1 MIRHFNKFI
10 LMICFL
16 VAGCNQNSST
26 KKITTYDSVAI
37 NNDSIEKKI
46 SSKNDTVSVMK
57 NDTALM
63 NLSVS
68 ILKYL
73 KAKDTKKLAEF
84 IDSSSPVRFS
94 PYGDVDTLHD
104 KKLTAEELLAYSKN
118 QKKIHWGIYDGTGY
132 PINLSLNKYFEKFVY
147 DLDFLKA
154 KQTSINKII
163 SGGSTFNNL
172 VSIYPD
178 CDFTQFYFPGSE
190 KKYNGMDWKALVLV
204 FKKDGG
210 KYYLVGV
217 IHDQWRI

>member
-1 MIRHFNKFI
+1 M
-10 LMICFL
+10 LCLL
-16 VAGCNQNSST
+16 VAGCNQNDST
-26 KKITTYDSVAI
+26 KKISKYDSSTI
-37 NNDSIEKKI
+37 SKDSIAKKI
-46 SSKNDTVSVMK
+46 STKNDTVSVMK

-73 KAKDTKKLAEF
+73 KIKDIKKLAEF

-94 PYGDVDTLHD
+94 PYGYVDTLHD
-104 KKLTAEELLAYSKN
+104 KKLSAKELMAYSKN

-147 DLDFLKA
+147 DMDFLNA
-154 KQTSINKII
+154 KQKSINKII
-163 SGGSTFNNL
+163 SGGSTYNNL

-190 KKYNGMDWKALVLV
+190 AKYNGMDWKALVLV

-210 KYYLVGV
+210 IYYLVGL